1 MSGEVTLHHDRV
13 YIQVSQPATGHDSG
27 ILIRR
32 CKGRKDYTG
41 ERNHF
46 ASLSLL
52 DDLPALASAR
62 QRRSRLGGAA
72 MTKPTPPRTPSALK
86 LQITQAE
93 WEQLYKNGL
102 IQAKVK
108 GTSKE
113 LDPVP
118 VVKLFY
124 PASAATWLLTEVEP
138 DEPDIAWGLCDLGM
152 GFPEFGTVSLQEL
165 AELKGFAGLR
175 IERDRFFKAKAPIS
189 RYIEAAR
196 SAGQIVE
203 NLPDTALSKR
213 L

>member
-1 MSGEVTLHHDRV
+1 
-13 YIQVSQPATGHDSG
+13 
-27 ILIRR
+27 
-32 CKGRKDYTG
+32 
-41 ERNHF
+41 
-46 ASLSLL
+46 
-52 DDLPALASAR
+52 
-62 QRRSRLGGAA
+62 
-72 MTKPTPPRTPSALK
+72 MTKLTPPRTPSALK
-86 LQITQAE
+86 LHITQAE

-124 PASAATWLLTEVEP
+124 PASSATWLLSEVEP
-138 DEPDIAWGLCDLGM
+138 EEPDIAWALADL

-165 AELKGFAGLR
+165 AEFKGFAGLR

-189 RYIEAAR
+189 RYIDAAR

-203 NLPDTALSKR
+203 NLPDTGLAKR